1 MAQGY
6 WTIRREQRSGT
17 LGKRRR
23 SRRNINLFHR
33 SMELI
38 NNFFIFLTVVKI
50 QLDLHL
56 VSWPRRFALEPTTYR
71 SMRHKVAPAP
81 LRFAFYLTQHL
92 VAPPRSAYHVSWYYI
107 LCPRSAAHTTCSGL
121 RPTISCGQGSAY
133 LLHLAPPSGGTISC
147 AIDHG
152 HLLYLGGSAPRY
164 YILCCIFATY
174 YI

>member
-56 VSWPRRFALEPTTYR
+56 VSWPWRFALKHTTYR
-71 SMRHKVAPAP
+71 SMRHKVAAAP
-81 LRFAFYLTQHL
+81 LRSAFSLTQHL
-92 VAPPRSAYHVSWYYI
+92 VPRSAV
-107 LCPRSAAHTTCSGL
+107 HTTCSGL